1 MKYIASFL
9 LFLILSVDVLVASQE
24 IVVTGS
30 RITREDIYGLPAIA
44 VEKKADFLVQK
55 IRMINDSRSPELRK
69 KEIFGT
75 IGNLKRSAQKIKGI
89 ELSYGEG
96 FLVPVNLTDDSIQLI
111 EDRKKK
117 DTNHVDIFVK
127 VALDESR
134 SPKKQISE
142 LRSFIKNAKLQGRT
156 EIESLNDI
164 GLSIIDPD
172 QYRYDILKE
181 IAKENK
187 KIKDI
192 IGKDCGIDIG
202 SLEQR
207 VEWARTGVDELTLY
221 ISYNT
226 VVSCK

>member
-9 LFLILSVDVLVASQE
+9 FLILSIDIVVASQE

-44 VEKKADFLVQK
+44 IEKKADFLVQK
-55 IRMINDSRSPELRK
+55 IRMVNDSRSPELRK

-75 IGNLKRSAQKIKGI
+75 IGNLQKSAQKIKGI
-89 ELSYGEG
+89 ELSYGDG
-96 FLVPVNLTDDSIQLI
+96 FLVPVNITDDSIQLI
-111 EDRKKK
+111 EDKKKK
-117 DTNHVDIFVK
+117 DTNYVDIFVK
-127 VALDESR
+127 VALNESR

-142 LRSFIKNAKLQGRT
+142 LRSFIKNSKLQGRT
-156 EIESLNDI
+156 EIESLDDI

-192 IGKDCGIDIG
+192 IGKNCGIDIG

-221 ISYNT
+221 ISYHT
-226 VVSCK
+226 LVSCK